1 MLGAAEQAAALVYV
15 LRAGGV
21 LDNELQA
28 MLHAA
33 AAGLREAITS
43 DTASTHAARIGAL
56 DRRLG
61 SGAAG

>member
-1 MLGAAEQAAALVYV
+1 ML
-15 LRAGGV
+15 R
-21 LDNELQA
+21 
-28 MLHAA
+28 AA